1 LRDRGHSALDHALA
15 LILAVGGELLLERRQ
30 FGKRRI
36 GIDWALAFARRRGGR
51 ELPMRRPALA
61 LVTSTFV
68 AATVVAPTAGF
79 ALVLVRFPALAR
91 KALAGRAALVVTWFA
106 NRRTFRRSRCGFDR
120 RIAAG
125 FTEIIAAVAPSAA
138 VTLALGTVS
147 GLDRNGSRLNAFL
160 RTVLMAVTAM
170 TAAVMT
176 RPALFRSATGP
187 PDGYH
192 LRNRTIG
199 RCCGAVPAS
208 AAAASPLQR
217 SPSLFRAGPAALRRW
232 SFGHWIFCR

>member
-1 LRDRGHSALDHALA
+1 MTERSLA
-15 LILAVGGELLLERRQ
+15 LILAIGGELLLERRQ

-36 GIDWALAFARRRGGR
+36 GIDRAFAFARRRGGG

-61 LVTSTFV
+61 LITSAFV
-68 AATVVAPTAGF
+68 AAAIVASTAGF

-125 FTEIIAAVAPSAA
+125 FAEIVAAVAPSAA

-160 RTVLMAVTAM
+160 RTVLMAVMAM

-176 RPALFRSATGP
+176 RPAQGAIGAPGPGSSGLDGTSLDRSAICATTATSWWV
-187 PDGYH
+187 DER
-192 LRNRTIG
+192 LG
-199 RCCGAVPAS
+199 RSGDD
-208 AAAASPLQR
+208 
-217 SPSLFRAGPAALRRW
+217 RA
-232 SFGHWIFCR
+232 